1 MKTESTQETDLNFY
15 WDKALPYTE
24 YRKALSE
31 QAEKG
36 QTSGPNQSE
45 ALVEYT
51 RLNDRRSKRWEKK
64 FELEPGQRERFE
76 ALKSPQRW
84 LVLNESWCGDAAH
97 TLPVMEKIA
106 NASEQV
112 ELKVLWR
119 DENLELMDR
128 FLSHGTRGI
137 PKLLVFDEQGE
148 LLGEWGSRPE
158 PLHQWVQ
165 ESKDSQGKLPAG
177 FKEDIQKWYNA
188 DKGKTT
194 AQELTDLLSTCPET
208 NK

>member
-1 MKTESTQETDLNFY
+1 M
-15 WDKALPYTE
+15 
-24 YRKALSE
+24 
-31 QAEKG
+31 
-36 QTSGPNQSE
+36 
-45 ALVEYT
+45 
-51 RLNDRRSKRWEKK
+51 
-64 FELEPGQRERFE
+64 
-76 ALKSPQRW
+76 
-84 LVLNESWCGDAAH
+84 LNESWCGDAAH